1 MANSLFRKKSIEK
14 IIRDHEQGLS
24 DGHIVEMK
32 KVLSVR
38 DLTFMGVAA
47 VIGAGIFSTIGS
59 AAFNGGP
66 GVILLFLITA
76 VTCGFTALC
85 YAEFASRV
93 PVSGSAYTYSYVTFG
108 ELIAWILG
116 WALILEY
123 CIGNIVVAIS
133 WSSYFNNI
141 LHNVFHVDL
150 PGWLTMGYSTAKR
163 LHDAALQAGQPTEQ
177 LLFNT
182 APKIAGIPFIINLPA
197 FIIVC
202 IITALV
208 FIGISE
214 SKKTANFMVG
224 LKICVLIFIALVGG
238 YIIFTDDLTGNWTP
252 FLPNGMTGVLKG
264 VSAVFFAYIGFDA
277 ISTTAEECANPQRDM
292 PRAMIY
298 SLILCTLIYVVTT
311 LVITGLVNYK
321 AFEGV
326 TDPLAFVFDKINM
339 KKVGTFIS
347 ISAVLAATS
356 VLLVFQIGQPRIW
369 MSMSRDGLLPKSFSR
384 IHPKYKTPWY
394 ATIISGLVVGIPVLF
409 VDDLLMTDLTSIGTL
424 FAFVL
429 VCGGVLVLPR
439 MANKGGKF
447 NLPYING
454 KWIVPALVILFTVLS
469 RGRMREAFANVG
481 HEGYQEILFLVFL
494 LVAWLIGLFSFLRN
508 YSLIPVLGMLCCLYL
523 MIEIPASSWLVFFG
537 WMIFG
542 LLVYFSYGQRHSKL
556 NKPA

>member
-238 YIIFTDDLTGNWTP
+238 YIIFTDDLTG
-252 FLPNGMTGVLKG
+252 
-264 VSAVFFAYIGFDA
+264 
-277 ISTTAEECANPQRDM
+277 
-292 PRAMIY
+292 
-298 SLILCTLIYVVTT
+298 
-311 LVITGLVNYK
+311 
-321 AFEGV
+321 
-326 TDPLAFVFDKINM
+326 
-339 KKVGTFIS
+339 
-347 ISAVLAATS
+347 
-356 VLLVFQIGQPRIW
+356 
-369 MSMSRDGLLPKSFSR
+369 
-384 IHPKYKTPWY
+384 
-394 ATIISGLVVGIPVLF
+394 
-409 VDDLLMTDLTSIGTL
+409 
-424 FAFVL
+424 
-429 VCGGVLVLPR
+429 
-439 MANKGGKF
+439 
-447 NLPYING
+447 
-454 KWIVPALVILFTVLS
+454 
-469 RGRMREAFANVG
+469 
-481 HEGYQEILFLVFL
+481 
-494 LVAWLIGLFSFLRN
+494 
-508 YSLIPVLGMLCCLYL
+508 
-523 MIEIPASSWLVFFG
+523 
-537 WMIFG
+537 
-542 LLVYFSYGQRHSKL
+542 
-556 NKPA
+556 

>member
-32 KVLSVR
+32 KVLTVR
-38 DLTFMGVAA
+38 DLTFMGIAA

-66 GVILLFLITA
+66 GVILLFIITA
-76 VTCGFTALC
+76 ITCGFTALC

-108 ELIAWILG
+108 EVIAWILG

-150 PGWLTMGYSTAKR
+150 PAWLSTGYSTAKR
-163 LHDAALQAGQPTEQ
+163 LHDAALQAGQPTGD

-202 IITALV
+202 IITSLV

-298 SLILCTLIYVVTT
+298 SLVLCTLIYVVTT

-394 ATIISGLVVGIPVLF
+394 ATLISGMVVGIPVLF

-439 MANKGGKF
+439 MASKDGKF

-454 KWIVPALVILFTVLS
+454 KLIVPALVILFTVLS
-469 RGRMREAFANVG
+469 RGRIGDAFANVG
-481 HEGYQEILFLVFL
+481 NEGYQEILFLVFL
-494 LVAWLIGLFSFLRN
+494 VVAWAIGLFSFFRN

-537 WMIFG
+537 WMTLG
-542 LLVYFSYGQRHSKL
+542 LLVYFSYGKSHSKL
-556 NKPA
+556 NARA